1 LLTGTNL
8 KDQVISKLSPSFLSS
23 AVNIWSDYVI
33 SNLSVP
39 VDVYNWD
46 ADWLRN
52 WYIKTLGNVGALLN
66 ELPLVRIIEFHMN
79 VLSAFCGNTFPGSA
93 SYENAKIGSVRYE
106 FYAEPITYLCYP
118 WFTSLQLNH
127 YFFIPLIYGLYNL

>member
-1 LLTGTNL
+1 VRDFGTTHMSDLDRISRQISLLTGTNL

-33 SNLSVP
+33 SDMSLVEAAQLSHKDEKRQPCCGCTAWRFSCKTRFDLSVP

-52 WYIKTLGNVGALLN
+52 WYIKTLEMLGKLL
-66 ELPLVRIIEFHMN
+66 PPV
-79 VLSAFCGNTFPGSA
+79 
-93 SYENAKIGSVRYE
+93 
-106 FYAEPITYLCYP
+106 
-118 WFTSLQLNH
+118 
-127 YFFIPLIYGLYNL
+127 